1 MKCNLDCSYC
11 PSELYGGHDNSTSH
25 PELEKCLKTIDFMY
39 QYIDRSMQT
48 RVTGIRHV
56 VLNVYGGESLHHP
69 NIEEILKQVRVR
81 HEPYSSR
88 WSLTVTTTTNLVIN
102 HRKLSNILPYI
113 DEFTASYHTEASDRQ
128 KQQFK
133 SNILTIKNSGTKI
146 KCIVLMHAEAELFED
161 AQQQIAWCQA
171 NDVRYLPRQLDHF
184 EAETQFN
191 YDQQQVIW
199 FNKEY
204 KRRSYNVETILPETA
219 LQQETV
225 DLALVGRSCCGGR
238 QLCSNQNYKE
248 RQAFVNNRFV
258 DWYCSVDQFFLYIK
272 QVTGEVFVN
281 KDCKMNYEGK
291 MGPIGTLD
299 NAQALIDACGSTPV
313 IQCKK
318 WRCYCG
324 LCAPK
329 AQSLEEYHSV
339 MKKYTKR
346 ET

>member
-11 PSELYGGHDNSTSH
+11 PSEIYGGHDNSTSH
-25 PELEKCLKTIDFMY
+25 PPLEDCLKTIDFMY
-39 QYIDRSMQT
+39 KYIDQAMKSRATS
-48 RVTGIRHV
+48 IRHV

-69 NIEEILKQVRVR
+69 QIEEILKQVRAQ
-81 HEPYSSR
+81 HEPYKSQ

-102 HRKLSNILPYI
+102 HRKLSRIIPYV
-113 DEFTASYHTEASDRQ
+113 DEFTVSYHTEASDRQ

-133 SNILTIKNSGTKI
+133 SNILTIKNSGTRI
-146 KCIVLMHAEAELFED
+146 KCVVLMHAEPELFQD
-161 AQQQIAWCQA
+161 AQQQISWCRE
-171 NDVRYLPRQLDHF
+171 NDVRCLPRQLDHF
-184 EAETQFN
+184 ENATQFN
-191 YDQQQVIW
+191 YDQKQVVW

-204 KRRSYNVETILPETA
+204 SRRSYNVETVIDEAT

-238 QLCSNQNYKE
+238 QLCSNENYKE
-248 RQAFVNNRFV
+248 RQAFVNNRFTE
-258 DWYCSVDQFFLYIK
+258 WYCSVDKFFLYIK

-291 MGPIGTLD
+291 VGPIGTLD
-299 NAQALIDACGSTPV
+299 NSQALIDAYNSTPT

-318 WRCYCG
+318 WRCFCG

-329 AQSLEEYHSV
+329 AQTLEEYHSV
-339 MKKYTKR
+339 MKKYEKR
-346 ET
+346 EI